1 MRCRVI
7 GGTGRAVSLWTW
19 GWGGIT
25 QVAGSKPEYGPD
37 VCEFSPLGAG
47 LYFVE
52 LEEPAA
58 DGSPAQTVR
67 AEVNLAANRVAWV
80 RFEPAGGDQPADPAD
95 PQPGR
100 GELPTAARVRRSHL
114 TSLPQA

>member
-7 GGTGRAVSLWTW
+7 GGAGRAVSLWTW

-37 VCEFSPLGAG
+37 ACEFSPLGAG

-80 RFEPAGGDQPADPAD
+80 HFEPAKSDQPQVSTDF
-95 PQPGR
+95 
-100 GELPTAARVRRSHL
+100 AARPRRSADRAGC
-114 TSLPQA
+114 TDPIGRTR